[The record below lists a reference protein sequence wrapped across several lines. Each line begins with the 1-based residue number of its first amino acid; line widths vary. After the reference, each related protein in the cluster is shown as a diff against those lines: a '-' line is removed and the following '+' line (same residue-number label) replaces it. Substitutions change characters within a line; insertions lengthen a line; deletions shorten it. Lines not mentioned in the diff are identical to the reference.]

1 MAFGEKNTNNT
12 AGAGLNLISRGTVI
26 NGNIS
31 ASTSIRIEGEIKGK
45 IVCHDA
51 VTIGTTGM
59 VEGDIDAKSVIV
71 GGKVIGNVTSQDRL
85 MMESR
90 SGIQGNIKARRLV
103 VEEGAV
109 FEGRCSMKDTKDKP
123 LVINENANRDMFEE
137 PEAAR
142 LAKAQ

>member
-1 MAFGEKNTNNT
+1 
-12 AGAGLNLISRGTVI
+12 
-26 NGNIS
+26 
-31 ASTSIRIEGEIKGK
+31 
-45 IVCHDA
+45 
-51 VTIGTTGM
+51 
-59 VEGDIDAKSVIV
+59 GDIDAKSVIV